1 MATLRL
7 GTRGSALAL
16 VQARTVAAALRE
28 RTGAECEIVVIRT
41 SGDRMA
47 DARLS
52 EIGGKGLFVKEI
64 EDALLAGTIDLAVHS
79 SKDMP
84 ARLPDGL
91 EVRATLP
98 REDPR
103 DALVLPAPAASLSFD
118 EAVRRLG
125 ASPRVGTSSVRR
137 VAQLTA
143 LLPGAGFVPFRGNL
157 DTRLRKLDQGDVDAI
172 VLAAAGLRRL
182 EQAGRITAVVPAGAC
197 VPAPGQGIVAVET
210 RVGDAVTAGLVERI
224 GDPDALDALMAE
236 RAVVAALGG
245 GCQMPIGAHA
255 TITGDRI
262 TLAGVVIAPDGSRA
276 ARATAEGP
284 RSEAGA
290 VGREAAERLLAAGA
304 DDILAQ
310 LRAAADHAGSSRT

>member
-16 VQARTVAAALRE
+16 VQARTVAALLHA
-28 RTGAECEIVVIRT
+28 RTGADCEIVVIRT
-41 SGDRMA
+41 SGDTMA

-64 EDALLAGTIDLAVHS
+64 EEALLAGTIDLAVHS

-84 ARLPDGL
+84 ALIPDGL

-103 DALVLPAPAASLSFD
+103 DALVLPAPAESLPFD

-125 ASPRVGTSSVRR
+125 ASPRIGTSSVRR

-143 LLPGAGFVPFRGNL
+143 LLPHAEFVPFRGNL

-182 EQAGRITAVVPAGAC
+182 EQAGRITALVPADAC

-210 RVGDAVTAGLVERI
+210 RVDDAATAALVARI
-224 GDPDALDALMAE
+224 NDADALDALHAE

-255 TITGDRI
+255 AIRGDRI
-262 TLAGVVIAPDGSRA
+262 TLTGVVIAPDGSRA
-276 ARATAEGP
+276 ARAAAEGL
-284 RSEAGA
+284 RSQAAA
-290 VGREAAERLLAAGA
+290 VGREAASRLLAGGA
-304 DDILAQ
+304 DDILA
-310 LRAAADHAGSSRT
+310 RIRAADHAGSSRT

>member
-1 MATLRL
+1 MLRL

-16 VQARTVAAALRE
+16 VQAHTVASLLRE
-28 RTGAECEIVVIRT
+28 RAGTVCEIVVIRT

-52 EIGGKGLFVKEI
+52 EVGGKGLFVKEI
-64 EDALLAGTIDLAVHS
+64 EDALLDGAIDLAVHS

-84 ARLPDGL
+84 AGLPDGL
-91 EVRATLP
+91 EVCAALP

-103 DALVLPAPAASLSFD
+103 DALVLPAPAESLPFD

-125 ASPRVGTSSVRR
+125 ASPRIGTSSVRR
-137 VAQLTA
+137 VAQLTP
-143 LLPGAGFVPFRGNL
+143 LLPRASFVAFRGNL
-157 DTRLRKLDQGDVDAI
+157 DTRLRKLDQGDVEAI

-182 EQAGRITAVVPAGAC
+182 EQGGRITCLVPADAC

-210 RVGDAVTAGLVERI
+210 RVGDAATAGLVALI
-224 GDPDALDALMAE
+224 GDTDALDALQAE

-255 TITGDRI
+255 TVTGDRI
-262 TLAGVVIAPDGSRA
+262 TLTGVVIAPDGSRA
-276 ARATAEGP
+276 ARAVAEGA
-284 RSEAGA
+284 RTEASA
-290 VGREAAERLLAAGA
+290 VGREAAARLLAAGA
-304 DDILAQ
+304 DDILA
-310 LRAAADHAGSSRT
+310 RIRAADHAGSSRS

>member
-16 VQARTVAAALRE
+16 VQARTVAALLRE
-28 RTGAECEIVVIRT
+28 RTGTECEIVVIRT

-64 EDALLAGTIDLAVHS
+64 EEALLAGTIDLAVHS

-103 DALVLPAPAASLSFD
+103 DALVLPAPAPSLPFD
-118 EAVRRLG
+118 DAVRRLG
-125 ASPRVGTSSVRR
+125 ASPRIGTSSVRR

-143 LLPGAGFVPFRGNL
+143 VLPHAAFVPFRGNL
-157 DTRLRKLDQGDVDAI
+157 DTRLRKLDRATWTDH
-172 VLAAAGLRRL
+172 LAAAGSAPR
-182 EQAGRITAVVPAGAC
+182 AGGRIRPGARRSACRPPARGSWPSRSART
-197 VPAPGQGIVAVET
+197 T
-210 RVGDAVTAGLVERI
+210 RRR
-224 GDPDALDALMAE
+224 PPWWN
-236 RAVVAALGG
+236 R
-245 GCQMPIGAHA
+245 
-255 TITGDRI
+255 
-262 TLAGVVIAPDGSRA
+262 S
-276 ARATAEGP
+276 ATATRWMP
-284 RSEAGA
+284 CTPSARSW
-290 VGREAAERLLAAGA
+290 RPS
-304 DDILAQ
+304 
-310 LRAAADHAGSSRT
+310 AAAVRCRSARTRPSPAIGLRWLAW